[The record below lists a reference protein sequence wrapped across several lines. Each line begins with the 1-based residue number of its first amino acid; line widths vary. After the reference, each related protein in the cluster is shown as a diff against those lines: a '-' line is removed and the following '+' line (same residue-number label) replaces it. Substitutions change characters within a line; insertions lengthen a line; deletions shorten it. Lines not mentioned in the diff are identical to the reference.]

1 MGRHMLKNK
10 SQILCLWFFFCD
22 LTLTVAAWLLSHYLR
37 FESGWF
43 DVEKTPPTFELCW
56 KNIPLVL
63 LLSMLAYHFT
73 GQYMI
78 HRFRRLREEFV
89 SVFLGSALMGLFVVA
104 ATFGLHNP
112 YESRGAIFLFISLTM
127 TLILVF
133 RRLSW
138 IGVHWLRQRGYNQT
152 QTLIV
157 GTGRVA
163 RKTARSL
170 RHTGWLGF
178 KNVGF
183 IEDQPSHWASDLDI
197 LGGITD
203 LPTLVSKYQVSHVF
217 ICLPMSRYHEARRVF
232 DTLSQ
237 TLVDVRLIADV
248 PALAGVSFTTTHFD
262 GMPMIG
268 LRESPH
274 FGLNMVVKRG
284 MDIVLS
290 FLAILILSPLM
301 ALIALLIKIT
311 SPGPVFYSQERCG
324 LNGQSFKM
332 LKFRSMRTDSEQ
344 KSGAVW
350 AVKNDPRNTKL
361 GTFLRKTSLDELPQ
375 FFNVLLGD
383 MSIVGP
389 RPERPVFISKFVK
402 TIPNY
407 HARHAV
413 KAGITGWA
421 QVNGW
426 RGNTSLRKR
435 IQYDLYYITH
445 WTPWLDIRILWLTIW
460 HGFVNRNAY

>member
-1 MGRHMLKNK
+1 MGRNMIKHK
-10 SQILCLWFFFCD
+10 SQILCLWFLFCD
-22 LTLTVAAWLLSHYLR
+22 LSLTAAAWMLSHYLR
-37 FESGWF
+37 FESGLF
-43 DVEKTPPTFELCW
+43 AVKKTPPTFEMCW
-56 KNIPLVL
+56 QNIPLIL
-63 LLSMLAYHFT
+63 LLSLLAYHFT

-89 SVFLGSALMGLFVVA
+89 SVFMGTALMGLFVVA
-104 ATFGLHNP
+104 VTFGLHNG

-127 TLILVF
+127 FIILLF

-157 GTGRVA
+157 GTGRTA

-170 RHTGWLGF
+170 RQTSWLGF

-183 IEDQPSHWASDLDI
+183 IEEQPSHWTSDLDI
-197 LGGITD
+197 LGTIGD
-203 LPTLVSKYQVSHVF
+203 LPALVVKYQVSHVF
-217 ICLPMSRYHEARRVF
+217 ICLPMSRYDEARRVF
-232 DTLSQ
+232 GTLSQ

-248 PALAGVSFTTTHFD
+248 PALAGVTFTTTHFD

-274 FGLNMVVKRG
+274 FGLNIVVKRA
-284 MDIVLS
+284 MDIALS
-290 FLAILILSPLM
+290 IIALILLSPLM
-301 ALIALLIKIT
+301 ALVALLIKIT
-311 SPGPVFYSQERCG
+311 SPGPIFYSQERCG
-324 LNGQSFKM
+324 LNGQSFRM
-332 LKFRSMRTDSEQ
+332 LKFRSMRADAEQ

-350 AVKNDPRNTKL
+350 AIKNDDRKTKL
-361 GTFLRKTSLDELPQ
+361 GSFLRKTSLDELPQ
-375 FFNVLLGD
+375 LLNVLLGD
-383 MSIVGP
+383 MSMVGP
-389 RPERPVFISKFVK
+389 RPERPVFINKFVK
-402 TIPNY
+402 TIPSY

-435 IQYDLYYITH
+435 IQFDLYYITH
-445 WTPWLDIRILWLTIW
+445 WTPWLDLRILWMTLW

>member
-1 MGRHMLKNK
+1 MIYQK
-10 SQILCLWFFFCD
+10 SQLLCAWFLITD
-22 LTLTVAAWLLSHYLR
+22 LVMTAVAWIAAYHLR
-37 FESGWF
+37 FDTGWF
-43 DVEKTPPTFELCW
+43 AVEKDTPDFALCYS
-56 KNIPLVL
+56 NLPVVVI
-63 LLSMLAYHFT
+63 LSALAYRFT
-73 GQYMI
+73 DQYVI

-89 SVFLGSALMGLFVVA
+89 SVCKGTFFMGLFVVA
-104 ATFGLHNP
+104 GTFGLRSH
-112 YESRGAIFLFISLTM
+112 YESRAAMILFVVLAM
-127 TLILVF
+127 AFILVF

-138 IGVHWLRQRGYNQT
+138 SGVHWLRRRGYNQT

-157 GTGRVA
+157 GTGRIA

-170 RHTGWLGF
+170 RQTTWLGF

-183 IEDQPSHWASDLDI
+183 VEDEPSHWTSDLDI
-197 LGGITD
+197 LGAIAD
-203 LPTLVSKYQVSHVF
+203 LPGLVQKYQISHVF
-217 ICLPMSRYHEARRVF
+217 ICLPMSRYDEARRVF

-237 TLVDVRLIADV
+237 TLVDVRVVADV

-274 FGLNMVVKRG
+274 FGLNMIVKRA

-290 FLAILILSPLM
+290 LLALIVLTPLM
-301 ALIALLIKIT
+301 TLIALLIKLT
-311 SPGPVFYSQERCG
+311 SPGPIFYSQERCG
-324 LNGQSFKM
+324 LNGESFKM

-350 AVKNDPRNTKL
+350 AVKNDPRTTRL
-361 GTFLRKTSLDELPQ
+361 GAFLRKTSLDELPQ
-375 FFNVLLGD
+375 FINVLLGD
-383 MSIVGP
+383 MSLVGP
-389 RPERPVFISKFVK
+389 RPERPIFINKFRT

-407 HARHAV
+407 YARHSV

-435 IQYDLYYITH
+435 IQFDLYYITH
-445 WTPWLDIRILWLTIW
+445 WTPWLDLRILWLTVW

>member
-1 MGRHMLKNK
+1 MIKHK
-10 SQILCLWFFFCD
+10 SQILCLWFLCCD
-22 LTLTVAAWLLSHYLR
+22 LILTVAAWLLSHYLR

-43 DVEKTPPTFELCW
+43 QVYKTPPTFDLCW

-63 LLSMLAYHFT
+63 MLSLLAYHFT

-89 SVFLGSALMGLFVVA
+89 SVFMGTALMGLFVVA
-104 ATFGLHNP
+104 ATFGFHNP
-112 YESRGAIFLFISLTM
+112 YESRGAILLFILLTIV
-127 TLILVF
+127 LILLI

-138 IGVHWLRQRGYNQT
+138 MGVHWLRQRGYNQT
-152 QTLIV
+152 QTMIV

-163 RKTARSL
+163 RKTAHSL
-170 RHTGWLGF
+170 RHTSWLGF
-178 KNVGF
+178 KNIGF

-197 LGGITD
+197 LGSIQD
-203 LPTLVSKYQVSHVF
+203 LPRLVVKYQISHVF

-237 TLVDVRLIADV
+237 TLVDVRLVADV
-248 PALAGVSFTTTHFD
+248 PALAGVTFTTTHFD

-274 FGLNMVVKRG
+274 FGLNMVVKRA

-290 FLAILILSPLM
+290 LIAIAILAPLM
-301 ALIALLIKIT
+301 AIVAVLIKIT
-311 SPGPVFYSQERCG
+311 SPGPILYSQDRCG
-324 LNGQSFKM
+324 LNGTTFKM
-332 LKFRSMRTDSEQ
+332 LKFRSMRVDAEQ
-344 KSGAVW
+344 KTGAIW
-350 AVKNDPRNTKL
+350 AARNDDRKTKI
-361 GTFLRKTSLDELPQ
+361 GAFLRKTSLDELPQ
-375 FFNVLLGD
+375 FFNVLLGE

-389 RPERPVFISKFVK
+389 RPERPVFISKFIK
-402 TIPNY
+402 TVPNY

-426 RGNTSLRKR
+426 RGNTSVRKR

>member
-1 MGRHMLKNK
+1 MIKHK
-10 SQILCLWFFFCD
+10 SQILCMWFLVCD
-22 LTLTVAAWLLSHYLR
+22 LVLTTVAWLGSHYLR
-37 FESGWF
+37 FDSGLF
-43 DVEKTPPTFELCW
+43 EVDKTPPTFDMCW
-56 KNIPLVL
+56 KNIPLIL
-63 LLSMLAYHFT
+63 LCGIVAYHFT
-73 GQYMI
+73 GQYTI

-89 SVFLGSALMGLFVVA
+89 SVFLGTVLMGLLVVA

-112 YESRGAIFLFISLTM
+112 YESRGAILLFIGLSM
-127 TLILVF
+127 ILMLLG
-133 RRLSW
+133 RRISW
-138 IGVHWLRQRGYNQT
+138 MGVHRLRRQGYNQT

-170 RHTGWLGF
+170 RQTTWLGF
-178 KNVGF
+178 KNVGY

-197 LGGITD
+197 LGGVAD
-203 LPTLVSKYQVSHVF
+203 LPRLVEKYKVSHVF
-217 ICLPMSRYHEARRVF
+217 ICLPMGRYDEARRVF
-232 DTLSQ
+232 DVLSQ
-237 TLVDVRLIADV
+237 TLVDVRLVADV
-248 PALAGVSFTTTHFD
+248 PALAGVTFTTTYFD

-274 FGLNMVVKRG
+274 YGLNIVVKRA

-290 FLAILILSPLM
+290 LLAILVLSPVM
-301 ALIALLIKIT
+301 AMIAALIKFT
-311 SPGPVFYSQERCG
+311 SPGPIFYSQERCG

-332 LKFRSMRTDSEQ
+332 LKFRSMRVDAEQ
-344 KSGAVW
+344 KTGAVW
-350 AVKNDPRNTKL
+350 AAKNDDRKTKL
-361 GTFLRKTSLDELPQ
+361 GAFLRKTSLDELPQ
-375 FFNVLLGD
+375 FFNVLLGH

-389 RPERPVFISKFVK
+389 RPERPIFIGKFVK

-445 WTPWLDIRILWLTIW
+445 WTPWLDIRILWLTVW

>member
-1 MGRHMLKNK
+1 MLKNK
-10 SQILCLWFFFCD
+10 SQIICLWFLCCD
-22 LTLTVAAWLLSHYLR
+22 LVLTVAAWLLSHWLR

-43 DVEKTPPTFELCW
+43 EVDKTPPTFDLCW
-56 KNIPLVL
+56 KNIPLIM
-63 LLSMLAYHFT
+63 LLSLLAYHFT
-73 GQYMI
+73 SQYQI
-78 HRFRRLREEFV
+78 NRFRRLREEFV
-89 SVFLGSALMGLFVVA
+89 SVFLGTVLMGLFVVA

-112 YESRGAIFLFISLTM
+112 YESRGAILLFIGLTM
-127 TLILVF
+127 TLIIVF
-133 RRLSW
+133 RRVSW
-138 IGVHWLRQRGYNQT
+138 MGVHWLRRRGYNQT

-170 RHTGWLGF
+170 RTTSWLGF

-183 IEDQPSHWASDLDI
+183 IEDEPSHWASDLDI
-197 LGGITD
+197 LGGVAD
-203 LPTLVSKYQVSHVF
+203 LPALVAKYQVSHVF

-232 DTLSQ
+232 DVLSQ
-237 TLVDVRLIADV
+237 TLVDVRLVADV
-248 PALAGVSFTTTHFD
+248 PALAGVTFTTTHFD

-274 FGLNMVVKRG
+274 HGLNIVVKRA

-290 FLAILILSPLM
+290 ILALIVLAPLMILIAVLVKL
-301 ALIALLIKIT
+301 T
-311 SPGPVFYSQERCG
+311 SPGPVFFSQKRCG
-324 LNGQSFKM
+324 LNGATFQM
-332 LKFRSMRTDSEQ
+332 YKFRSMRVDAEQ
-344 KSGAVW
+344 KTGAVW
-350 AVKNDPRNTKL
+350 AIKDDPRKTKL
-361 GTFLRKTSLDELPQ
+361 GNFLRKSSLDELPQ
-375 FFNVLLGD
+375 FINVLLGH

-389 RPERPVFISKFVK
+389 RPERPEFIGKFIK

-435 IQYDLYYITH
+435 IQFDLYYITH
-445 WTPWLDIRILWLTIW
+445 WTPWLDLRILFLTVW

>member
-1 MGRHMLKNK
+1 MIYKK
-10 SQILCLWFFFCD
+10 SQILCAWFLIAD
-22 LTLTVAAWLLSHYLR
+22 LAVTVPAWVLAYHLR
-37 FESGWF
+37 FDSGWF
-43 DVEKTPPTFELCW
+43 ALAKDAPGPELCYR
-56 KNIPLVL
+56 NIPLVL
-63 LLSMLAYHFT
+63 LLSALAFRMT
-73 GQYMI
+73 DQYVI
-78 HRFRRLREEFV
+78 HRFRRLREELF
-89 SVFLGSALMGLFVVA
+89 SVLKGTALMGLFVVA
-104 ATFGLHNP
+104 ATFALQNQ
-112 YESRGAIFLFISLTM
+112 YESRGAILLFIGLSIG
-127 TLILVF
+127 LILTV
-133 RRLSW
+133 RRASW
-138 IGVHWLRQRGYNQT
+138 MGVHWLRRRGYNQT

-170 RHTGWLGF
+170 RRTTWLGF

-197 LGGITD
+197 LGGIAD
-203 LPTLVSKYQVSHVF
+203 LPTLVQKYQVSHVF

-232 DTLSQ
+232 DVLAQ
-237 TLVDVRLIADV
+237 TFVDVRLIADL
-248 PALAGVSFTTTHFD
+248 PALAGVSVTTTSFD

-274 FGLNMVVKRG
+274 FGLNIVIKRA
-284 MDIVLS
+284 MDMVLS
-290 FLAILILSPLM
+290 AIALVLLSPLF
-301 ALIALLIKIT
+301 AIIAVLVKWT

-332 LKFRSMRTDSEQ
+332 LKFRSMRVDAEQ

-350 AVKNDPRNTKL
+350 TIKDDPRKTKL
-361 GTFLRKTSLDELPQ
+361 GDFLRKTSLDELPQ
-375 FFNVLLGD
+375 LVNVLLGH
-383 MSIVGP
+383 MSLVGP

-435 IQYDLYYITH
+435 IQFDLYYITH
-445 WTPWLDIRILWLTIW
+445 WTPWLDLRILWLTIW

>member
-1 MGRHMLKNK
+1 MLRNK
-10 SQILCLWFFFCD
+10 SQVLGLWFLCCD
-22 LTLTVAAWLLSHYLR
+22 LVLTVAAWLLSHYLR
-37 FESGWF
+37 FESGLF
-43 DVEKTPPTFELCW
+43 DVDKTPPTFEMCW

-63 LLSMLAYHFT
+63 LVSVLAYHFT
-73 GQYMI
+73 SQYQI

-89 SVFLGSALMGLFVVA
+89 SVFLGAALMGLFVVA
-104 ATFGLHNP
+104 ATFGLQNP
-112 YESRGAIFLFISLTM
+112 YESRGAILLFIALTM
-127 TLILVF
+127 ALMVTA

-138 IGVHWLRQRGYNQT
+138 MGVHWLRRRGYNQT
-152 QTLIV
+152 QTIIV

-170 RHTGWLGF
+170 RQTTWLGF

-197 LGGITD
+197 LGGIAD
-203 LPTLVSKYQVSHVF
+203 LPALVAKYEVSHVF

-232 DTLSQ
+232 DVLSQ
-237 TLVDVRLIADV
+237 TLVDVRLVADV
-248 PALAGVSFTTTHFD
+248 PALAGLTFTTTHFD

-274 FGLNMVVKRG
+274 HGLNIVVKRA

-290 FLAILILSPLM
+290 LFALIILSPLM
-301 ALIALLIKIT
+301 VLIAILVKLT
-311 SPGPVFYSQERCG
+311 SPGPIFYSQERCG
-324 LNGQSFKM
+324 LNGQTFKM
-332 LKFRSMRTDSEQ
+332 LKFRSMRVDSEQ
-344 KSGAVW
+344 KTGAVW
-350 AVKNDPRNTKL
+350 AVKNDTRNTKL
-361 GTFLRKTSLDELPQ
+361 GALLRKTSLDELPQ
-375 FFNVLLGD
+375 FINVLLGH
-383 MSIVGP
+383 MSVVGP

-435 IQYDLYYITH
+435 IQFDLYYITH
-445 WTPWLDIRILWLTIW
+445 WTPWLDIRILFLTIW

>member
-1 MGRHMLKNK
+1 MIHKK
-10 SQILCLWFFFCD
+10 SQLLCAWFLFAD
-22 LTLTVAAWLLSHYLR
+22 LVMTALAWIAAYHLR
-37 FESGWF
+37 FDSGWF
-43 DVEKTPPTFELCW
+43 PVVKHTPDVSLCYN
-56 KNIPLVL
+56 NIPLVVL
-63 LLSMLAYHFT
+63 VALLAYQFT

-78 HRFRRLREEFV
+78 NRFRRLREDFA
-89 SVFLGSALMGLFVVA
+89 SVFMGTALMGLLVVA
-104 ATFGLHNP
+104 VTFGLHSA
-112 YESRGAIFLFISLTM
+112 YESRGAIVLFVLLTM
-127 TLILVF
+127 LLILFF

-138 IGVHWLRQRGYNQT
+138 VGVHWLRKRGYNQT

-170 RHTGWLGF
+170 RQTTWLGF

-183 IEDQPSHWASDLDI
+183 IEDEPSHWASDLDI
-197 LGGITD
+197 LGSVAD
-203 LPTLVSKYQVSHVF
+203 LPKLVEKYQVSHVF
-217 ICLPMSRYHEARRVF
+217 ICLPMGRYDEARRVF
-232 DTLSQ
+232 DVLSQ
-237 TLVDVRLIADV
+237 TLVDVRLVADV
-248 PALAGVSFTTTHFD
+248 PALAGVTFTTTHFD

-274 FGLNMVVKRG
+274 FGLNIVVKRV
-284 MDIVLS
+284 MDVVLSLLALIVLS
-290 FLAILILSPLM
+290 PLL
-301 ALIALLIKIT
+301 ALIGVLIKLT
-311 SPGPVFYSQERCG
+311 SPGPIFYSQERCG
-324 LNGQSFKM
+324 LNGRTFKM
-332 LKFRSMRTDSEQ
+332 LKFRSMRADAEQ

-350 AVKNDPRNTKL
+350 AVKDDPRKTKI
-361 GTFLRKTSLDELPQ
+361 GDFLRKTSLDELPQ
-375 FFNVLLGD
+375 FINVLLGD

-389 RPERPVFISKFVK
+389 RPERPIFINKFTK

-435 IQYDLYYITH
+435 IQFDLYYITH

>member
-1 MGRHMLKNK
+1 MLKNK
-10 SQILCLWFFFCD
+10 SQILCLWFLFCD
-22 LTLTVAAWLLSHYLR
+22 LTLTVAAWLLSHFLR

-43 DVEKTPPTFELCW
+43 EIDKTPPTFEMCRN
-56 KNIPLVL
+56 NIPLVL
-63 LLSMLAYHFT
+63 LVSLLDYHLT

-89 SVFLGSALMGLFVVA
+89 SVVLGAALMGLFVVA
-104 ATFGLHNP
+104 ATFGLHGP
-112 YESRGAIFLFISLTM
+112 YESRGAILLFIGLT
-127 TLILVF
+127 ILLMLLC
-133 RRLSW
+133 RRVSW
-138 IGVHWLRQRGYNQT
+138 MGVHWLRQRGYNQT

-170 RHTGWLGF
+170 RNTSWLGF

-183 IEDQPSHWASDLDI
+183 IEDQPSHWTSDLDI
-197 LGGITD
+197 LGGIAD
-203 LPTLVSKYQVSHVF
+203 LPRLVQKYQVSNVF
-217 ICLPMSRYHEARRVF
+217 ICLPLGRYDEARRVF
-232 DTLSQ
+232 ETLSQ
-237 TLVDVRLIADV
+237 TLVDVRLVADV
-248 PALAGVSFTTTHFD
+248 PALAGVTFTTTYFD

-274 FGLNMVVKRG
+274 FGLNMVVKRA
-284 MDIVLS
+284 MDIAFSLLALVL
-290 FLAILILSPLM
+290 LSPLM
-301 ALIALLIKIT
+301 GFIAFLIKLT
-311 SPGPVFYSQERCG
+311 CPGPIFYSQERCG

-332 LKFRSMRTDSEQ
+332 LKFRSMRADAEQ
-344 KSGAVW
+344 KTGAVW
-350 AVKNDPRNTKL
+350 AAKNDDRKTKL
-361 GTFLRKTSLDELPQ
+361 GAFLRKTSMDELPQ

-389 RPERPVFISKFVK
+389 RPERPVFISKFIK

-460 HGFVNRNAY
+460 HGLVNRNAY

>member
-1 MGRHMLKNK
+1 
-10 SQILCLWFFFCD
+10 
-22 LTLTVAAWLLSHYLR
+22 
-37 FESGWF
+37 
-43 DVEKTPPTFELCW
+43 
-56 KNIPLVL
+56 VL
-63 LLSMLAYHFT
+63 AEYSTRNAVQRASVSFH
-73 GQYMI
+73 G
-78 HRFRRLREEFV
+78 LREEFV
-89 SVFLGSALMGLFVVA
+89 SVFLGTAFMGLLLIA

-112 YESRGAIFLFISLTM
+112 YESRGAILLFVGVTM
-127 TLILVF
+127 VLIIVF

-138 IGVHWLRQRGYNQT
+138 MGVHWLRRRGYNQT

-170 RHTGWLGF
+170 RHTTWLGF

-183 IEDQPSHWASDLDI
+183 IEDKPTHWTSDLDI
-197 LGGITD
+197 LGAIAD
-203 LPTLVSKYQVSHVF
+203 LPRLVAKYQVSHVF
-217 ICLPMSRYHEARRVF
+217 ICLPMSRYDEARRVF
-232 DTLSQ
+232 NTLSQ
-237 TLVDVRLIADV
+237 TLVDVRLVADV
-248 PALAGVSFTTTHFD
+248 PALAGVNFTTTYFD

-274 FGLNMVVKRG
+274 HGLNIVVKRA

-290 FLAILILSPLM
+290 LLALLILSPLM
-301 ALIALLIKIT
+301 AVIAILVKWT

-324 LNGQSFKM
+324 LNGQTFKM
-332 LKFRSMRTDSEQ
+332 LKFRSMRVDAEQ

-350 AVKNDPRNTKL
+350 AVKDDPRKTKF
-361 GTFLRKTSLDELPQ
+361 GAFLRKTSLDELPQ
-375 FFNVLLGD
+375 FINVLLGH
-383 MSIVGP
+383 MSLVGP

-402 TIPNY
+402 TIPSYN
-407 HARHAV
+407 ARHAV

-445 WTPWLDIRILWLTIW
+445 WTPWLDLRILFMTLW
-460 HGFVNRNAY
+460 HGLVNRNAY

>member
-1 MGRHMLKNK
+1 MIKHK
-10 SQILCLWFFFCD
+10 SQLLCLLFFFCD
-22 LTLTVAAWLLSHYLR
+22 LTLTAAAWLGSHFLR
-37 FESGWF
+37 FESGLF
-43 DVEKTPPTFELCW
+43 ENDKTPPTFEMCW

-63 LLSMLAYHFT
+63 FCALLAYHFT
-73 GQYMI
+73 GQYQI

-89 SVFLGSALMGLFVVA
+89 SVFLGASLMGLLLVA

-112 YESRGAIFLFISLTM
+112 YESRTAILIFIALTM

-133 RRLSW
+133 RRLCW
-138 IGVHWLRQRGYNQT
+138 IGVHWLRRRGFNQT
-152 QTLIV
+152 QTLII

-170 RHTGWLGF
+170 RHTTWLGF

-183 IEDQPSHWASDLDI
+183 IEDQPSHWTSDLDI
-197 LGGITD
+197 LGTIAD
-203 LPTLVSKYQVSHVF
+203 LPRLVAKYQVSHVF
-217 ICLPMSRYHEARRVF
+217 ICLPMTRYHEARRVF
-232 DTLSQ
+232 DVLSQ
-237 TLVDVRLIADV
+237 TLVDVRLVADV
-248 PALAGVSFTTTHFD
+248 PALAGVNFTTTYFD

-274 FGLNMVVKRG
+274 FGLNMVVKRA
-284 MDIVLS
+284 MDIALSLFALVVLS
-290 FLAILILSPLM
+290 PVMATIAILIKL
-301 ALIALLIKIT
+301 T
-311 SPGPVFYSQERCG
+311 SPGPIFYSQERCG
-324 LNGQSFKM
+324 LNGQTFKM
-332 LKFRSMRTDSEQ
+332 LKFRSMRVDAEQ

-350 AVKNDPRNTKL
+350 ASKDDPRKTKL
-361 GTFLRKTSLDELPQ
+361 GSFLRKTSLDELPQ
-375 FFNVLLGD
+375 FINVLLGH
-383 MSIVGP
+383 MSLVGP

-402 TIPNY
+402 TIPSYN
-407 HARHAV
+407 ARHAV

-445 WTPWLDIRILWLTIW
+445 WTPWLDLRILFMTLW

>member
-1 MGRHMLKNK
+1 MIHKK
-10 SQILCLWFFFCD
+10 SQLICAWFLFAD
-22 LTLTVAAWLLSHYLR
+22 LAMTVLAWIGAYHLR
-37 FESGWF
+37 FDSGWF
-43 DVEKTPPTFELCW
+43 PVAKDLPDVSLCYN
-56 KNIPLVL
+56 NIPLVIL
-63 LLSMLAYHFT
+63 AAMFAYHFT

-78 HRFRRLREEFV
+78 TRFRRLREDLV
-89 SVFLGSALMGLFVVA
+89 SVCLGTALMGLLIVA
-104 ATFGLHNP
+104 VTFGLHSA
-112 YESRGAIFLFISLTM
+112 YESRGAIVLFVLLTVV
-127 TLILVF
+127 LILLF

-138 IGVHWLRQRGYNQT
+138 VGVHWLRKQGFNQT

-170 RHTGWLGF
+170 RQTTWLGF

-183 IEDQPSHWASDLDI
+183 IEDEPSHWASDLDI
-197 LGGITD
+197 LGSVAE
-203 LPTLVSKYQVSHVF
+203 LPRLVEKYEVSHVF
-217 ICLPMSRYHEARRVF
+217 ICLPMTRYSEARRVF
-232 DTLSQ
+232 DVLSQ
-237 TLVDVRLIADV
+237 TLVDVRLVADV
-248 PALAGVSFTTTHFD
+248 PALAGVTFTTTHFD

-274 FGLNMVVKRG
+274 YGLNIVVKRV
-284 MDIVLS
+284 MDIAL
-290 FLAILILSPLM
+290 
-301 ALIALLIKIT
+301 ALIALLILTPVMTLIAILIKLT

-332 LKFRSMRTDSEQ
+332 LKFRSMRADAEQ

-350 AVKNDPRNTKL
+350 AIKDDPRKTKL
-361 GTFLRKTSLDELPQ
+361 GDFLRKTSLDELPQ
-375 FFNVLLGD
+375 FINVLLGD

-389 RPERPVFISKFVK
+389 RPERPVFISKFTK

-435 IQYDLYYITH
+435 IQFDLYYITH

>member
-1 MGRHMLKNK
+1 MFKHK
-10 SQILCLWFFFCD
+10 SQLLRLWFFVCD
-22 LTLTVAAWLLSHYLR
+22 ICVTVATWLASHVLR
-37 FESGWF
+37 FDSGLF
-43 DVEKTPPTFELCW
+43 DVDKTPPTFEMCW
-56 KNIPLVL
+56 QNIPLVML
-63 LLSMLAYHFT
+63 CSVLAYHFT
-73 GQYMI
+73 GQYQI

-89 SVFLGSALMGLFVVA
+89 SVFLGTSLMGLFVVA

-112 YESRGAIFLFISLTM
+112 YESRGAILLFIALTM
-127 TLILVF
+127 ALIIVF

-138 IGVHWLRQRGYNQT
+138 IGVHRLRRRGYNQT

-170 RHTGWLGF
+170 RNTTWLGF

-183 IEDQPSHWASDLDI
+183 IEDKPTHWASDLDI
-197 LGGITD
+197 LGGIAD
-203 LPTLVSKYQVSHVF
+203 LPRLVAKYHVSHVF
-217 ICLPMSRYHEARRVF
+217 ICLPMTRYDEARRVF

-237 TLVDVRLIADV
+237 TLVDVRLVADV
-248 PALAGVSFTTTHFD
+248 PALAGVNFTTTYFD

-274 FGLNMVVKRG
+274 HGLNIVVKRA

-290 FLAILILSPLM
+290 LFALIVLSPVM
-301 ALIALLIKIT
+301 ATIALLVKLT

-332 LKFRSMRTDSEQ
+332 LKFRSMRTDSEA
-344 KSGAVW
+344 KTGAVW
-350 AVKNDPRNTKL
+350 AVKNDPRTTKL
-361 GTFLRKTSLDELPQ
+361 GAFLRKTSLDELPQ
-375 FFNVLLGD
+375 FLNVLMGH
-383 MSIVGP
+383 MSLVGP

-407 HARHAV
+407 NARHAV

-445 WTPWLDIRILWLTIW
+445 WTPWLDLRILFMTVW